1 VLALALI
8 AQLAIVANGP
18 DTATACLP
26 VRLTAAIRTAGRDV
40 PSIELPRA
48 GGIQLLRSGVA
59 SRLDPGGAG
68 TLTEIWADVAISP
81 VGRFR
86 VPPFVATV
94 RGERVA
100 SAPLEIDV
108 RDPIAPPPV
117 VLVAA
122 RIEDPFGGAAPDSI
136 FVGEQVDYTVEV
148 LLNETARGRLRRN
161 PTFFPPEM
169 SAVLAY
175 DVDLPRAP
183 LRQVRRC
190 FEALN
195 YRRAIFP
202 LFAGRIVI
210 PPATLT
216 YSLPL
221 SASFFSRE
229 ESFELHS
236 DSVQFV
242 AVDPPAR
249 GRPIDYAG
257 AVGTMHIAASV
268 ESVTAR
274 VGDPLVITARV
285 TGVGNVK
292 LLPRPM
298 LELPW
303 ARLTTGDERVDV
315 DTSASRVSG
324 TKEFD
329 WIATPREP
337 GTQVVPPFRY
347 PYFDPVLRRY
357 AVAEASP
364 IPLVVAPGSLAPAD
378 TVAGPRAPIR
388 VVLRA
393 GRGDPST
400 SHPLYWALLALAPVP
415 AALRR
420 LWRRGSVERAA
431 SPARRLRALVT
442 ASDAPTAR
450 EVRSH
455 FVAALRDRI
464 PAVAR
469 ERAPLGRVLRRS
481 GVSDATA
488 LEAESMLARLDDAAF
503 SPSGSFDARL
513 AREALDIVEA
523 VDREAL
529 RTTALDARSML
540 LVAALGATL
549 AASVAL
555 AQAPSREAQRLFAD
569 GVHAYRRAQFSIAE
583 RRFERVAREAPRS
596 VDAWSNLATAAW
608 EAGDTAIAARAW
620 HHALRLDPLDDESRD
635 RLSAVQALGPRS
647 AGYVAPVAPDA
658 LAWVVLALWLGAWA
672 ALAIPAARRPAIARP
687 IAGGAIALA
696 LAGLVALFEL
706 RSGLETRDLAVLV
719 HGRAL
724 LEAPATDAPALATA
738 GAGEAGRLGARDGAW
753 VHLTVDAARAGWVPA
768 IAVMPIDPV
777 QPTRLTGLAPV
788 R

>member
-1 VLALALI
+1 MLALALI

-26 VRLTAAIRTAGRDV
+26 VHLTAAIRTPGDDV
-40 PSIELPRA
+40 PRIELPRGA
-48 GGIQLLRSGVA
+48 GIQLLRSGVA
-59 SRLDPGGAG
+59 SRVDPAGAG
-68 TLTEIWADVAISP
+68 TLTETWADVAISP
-81 VGRFR
+81 VGRFH
-86 VPPFVATV
+86 VPPFVASV
-94 RGERVA
+94 RGVRVE
-100 SAPLEIDV
+100 SAPIEIDV

-122 RIEDPFGGAAPDSI
+122 RLEDPFGGPAPDSI
-136 FVGEQVDYTVEV
+136 FVGEQADYTVDV

-169 SAVLAY
+169 SSVLAY
-175 DVDLPRAP
+175 DVDVTQGPPRRP
-183 LRQVRRC
+183 RRC
-190 FEALN
+190 FETLS

-202 LFAGRIVI
+202 LFAGRVAI

-229 ESFELHS
+229 ESFELRS
-236 DSVQFV
+236 DSVRFV

-249 GRPIDYAG
+249 GRPADYAG
-257 AVGTMHIAASV
+257 AVGTMRIAASV

-292 LLPRPM
+292 LLPRPA

-315 DTSASRVSG
+315 DTTASRVSG
-324 TKEFD
+324 TKEFE
-329 WIATPREP
+329 WIVTPREA
-337 GTQVVPPFRY
+337 GTQVVPPVRY

-364 IPLVVAPGSLAPAD
+364 IPLVVAPGALAPAD
-378 TVAGPRAPIR
+378 TIAGPRAPIR

-393 GRGDPST
+393 ERADPIT
-400 SHPLYWALLALAPVP
+400 SHPLYWALLALAPLP

-420 LWRRGSVERAA
+420 LWRRGSVEHAT
-431 SPARRLRALVT
+431 SPTRQLRAIVS
-442 ASDAPTAR
+442 APVAPTAR
-450 EVRSH
+450 EVRRH
-455 FVAALRDRI
+455 FAAALRERV
-464 PAVAR
+464 PAATR
-469 ERAPLGRVLRRS
+469 ERAPLARVLRRA

-503 SPSGSFDARL
+503 SPSGSFDARV

-529 RTTALDARSML
+529 RTTPGGARTVL
-540 LVAALGATL
+540 LIVALVAPLVAGA
-549 AASVAL
+549 AL
-555 AQAPSREAQRLFAD
+555 AQGLGRDAQRLFAD
-569 GVHAYRRAQFSIAE
+569 GVHAYRRGQFSIAA
-583 RRFERVAREAPRS
+583 RRFERVAAEAPRA

-608 EAGDTAIAARAW
+608 EAGDTAVAARAW
-620 HHALRLDPLDDESRD
+620 HHALRLDPRDEESRD
-635 RLSAVQALGPRS
+635 RLTDVQPLGPRS
-647 AGYVAPVAPDA
+647 AAYVAPIAPDA
-658 LAWVVLALWLGAWA
+658 LAWVVLALWVGAWA
-672 ALAIPAARRPAIARP
+672 ALAIPPARRPANLRP

-696 LAGLVALFEL
+696 LAALLALFEQ
-706 RSGLETRDLAVLV
+706 RSRLEARDLAVLV

-724 LEAPATDAPALATA
+724 LEAPATDAPALASA

-753 VHLTVDAARAGWVPA
+753 VHLTVDAAREGWVPA
-768 IAVMPIDPV
+768 SAVMPLDPV
-777 QPTRLTGLAPV
+777 QPARLTGLAPV